1 MIKNGF
7 RGFEE
12 IARTDNIDQNP
23 DNVGNN
29 AILSDI
35 TKAVDNI
42 SDKINLL
49 ALNTAIENTRTGAKE
64 SGLAEISAQV
74 SKLAEHVS
82 GAVKDI
88 ADIVKDVQTDI
99 ESTNGRIDDSKKNL
113 DLQKML
119 AHKIMISLSEIFESI
134 EKSQEIINQFT
145 TTPGETPAAVGNE
158 SGANDRKSPGISI
171 SAGQKTTQELYHHVD
186 ELRSLVNSFK
196 L

>member
-1 MIKNGF
+1 MTKNGF

-12 IARTDNIDQNP
+12 IARIDNKDQNP

-64 SGLAEISAQV
+64 SGLAEIFAQV

-88 ADIVKDVQTDI
+88 ADIVKDVQADI
-99 ESTNGRIDDSKKNL
+99 ESTNGRLDDSKKNL

-171 SAGQKTTQELYHHVD
+171 SAGHKTAQELNQHVD